1 MKNKLSDLNNYL
13 FESIERLMDDELSNE
28 ELEREIKRSDAIQK
42 VAKTI
47 IDNGSLAP
55 QAQKHFDEYGI
66 PTQVEMPLLG
76 VTDTNLIEEN
86 ANLRKQVKKREQ
98 W

>member
-13 FESIERLMDDELSNE
+13 FESIERLMDDELSDE
-28 ELEREIKRSDAIQK
+28 ELDREIKRSETVQK

-47 IDNGSLAP
+47 IDNGALAL

-66 PTQVEMPLLG
+66 QTQVEMPLLG
-76 VTDTNLIEEN
+76 VTDKNLIEEN
-86 ANLRKQVKKREQ
+86 SNLRARIKKKEQ